1 MIAPARGGDRLPG
14 PGGACI
20 FFAGRS
26 SRPLRRPSQALTA
39 PLRITLRHWLD
50 RLRAVPTIRLAF
62 VMSLIFH
69 LVVLF
74 GWHPVEHELSL
85 EHAERGTGGGPLVL
99 QLAPEPSRATSPPPS
114 PVPAPAARAPSARR
128 APPAKEAPRPA
139 RPPVIAQPQPAPVAV
154 PPPAA
159 PTAPVAAAPALT
171 PVEGDFSSFL
181 EARRRARGAAPAESA
196 PKPQEVID
204 ERERHN
210 QAVAANLGLNRTPT
224 FGRDRSGGGV
234 FQIQHMGVESAEF
247 VFFGWN
253 PDIRRNS
260 TQRIEV
266 KKGDNADIQIAV
278 VRRMIAIIRD
288 HESGDFTWISRRLG
302 RDIVLSARAGD
313 NAGLEDFMMQEFFP
327 DGRVR

>member
-1 MIAPARGGDRLPG
+1 MLSIVLHA
-14 PGGACI
+14 
-20 FFAGRS
+20 
-26 SRPLRRPSQALTA
+26 
-39 PLRITLRHWLD
+39 
-50 RLRAVPTIRLAF
+50 
-62 VMSLIFH
+62 
-69 LVVLF
+69 VVLF
-74 GWHPVEHELSL
+74 GFHPREQELSL

-99 QLAPEPSRATSPPPS
+99 RLAPEPSQATSPPPS
-114 PVPAPAARAPSARR
+114 PLSAPAAQAPAAKRA
-128 APPAKEAPRPA
+128 APTKAAPRPSPT
-139 RPPVIAQPQPAPVAV
+139 PPVIAQAQPAPVTV

-159 PTAPVAAAPALT
+159 PAAAAPALT

-181 EARRRARGAAPAESA
+181 DARRRARGAPAAESA
-196 PKPQEVID
+196 PRTQEPED

-234 FQIQHMGVESAEF
+234 FQIQRMSVDSAEF
-247 VFFGWN
+247 IFFGWN
-253 PDIRRNS
+253 SDIRRNS

-266 KKGDNADIQIAV
+266 KKGENADIQIAV
-278 VRRMIAIIRD
+278 VRRMIGIIRD

-302 RDIVLSARAGD
+302 RDVVLSARAGD

>member
-14 PGGACI
+14 RSRACI
-20 FFAGRS
+20 FVAGAIFAS
-26 SRPLRRPSQALTA
+26 PSTSLADPLTA
-39 PLRITLRHWLD
+39 PLLVTIRHWLT

-62 VMSLIFH
+62 VLSLVFH
-69 LVVLF
+69 AALLF
-74 GWHPVEHELSL
+74 GWHPREQELSL

-114 PVPAPAARAPSARR
+114 PLAAPAVQSPPARR
-128 APPAKEAPRPA
+128 AAPTKAAPRPSPT
-139 RPPVIAQPQPAPVAV
+139 PPVIAQAQPAPVTV

-159 PTAPVAAAPALT
+159 PAAAAPALT

-196 PKPQEVID
+196 PRTQEIED

-234 FQIQHMGVESAEF
+234 FQIQRLSVDTAEF
-247 VFFGWN
+247 IFFGWN
-253 PDIRRNS
+253 ADIRRNS

-278 VRRMIAIIRD
+278 VRRMIGIIRD

-302 RDIVLSARAGD
+302 RDVTLSARASD
-313 NAGLEDFMMQEFFP
+313 NAGLEDFMLQEFFA

>member
-1 MIAPARGGDRLPG
+1 VYI
-14 PGGACI
+14 
-20 FFAGRS
+20 
-26 SRPLRRPSQALTA
+26 LRRGDFRAPSTFLADLLTA
-39 PLRITLRHWLD
+39 PLQVTIRSWLG

-62 VMSLIFH
+62 VVSLLLH
-69 LVVLF
+69 AVVLW
-74 GWHPVEHELSL
+74 GWHPREQELSFEL
-85 EHAERGTGGGPLVL
+85 GERGKGGGPLVL

-114 PVPAPAARAPSARR
+114 PLPAPAVETPPARR
-128 APPAKEAPRPA
+128 AAPAKAAPRPSP

-159 PTAPVAAAPALT
+159 PAAAAPALT

-181 EARRRARGAAPAESA
+181 EARRRARGAAPADSA
-196 PKPQEVID
+196 PSTREPED
-204 ERERHN
+204 ERQRHN

-224 FGRDRSGGGV
+224 FGRDRTGGGV
-234 FQIQHMGVESAEF
+234 FQIQRMGVDTAEF
-247 VFFGWN
+247 IFFGWN

-260 TQRIEV
+260 TQRVEV

-288 HESGDFTWISRRLG
+288 HESGDFTWISQRLN
-302 RDIVLSARAGD
+302 RDVVLSARAID
-313 NAGLEDFMMQEFFP
+313 NGGLEDFMMQEFFP